1 LLCLMLV
8 VGGLVD
14 GTAGMIIG
22 GMLWLVATLIQVT
35 RIALRYRRPQVSAVD
50 SFRMASLTLLS
61 KWPQMLGQIAWF
73 RDRWLGRHPRLI
85 EYKAGPPESKA
96 FAS

>member
-1 LLCLMLV
+1 MLV
-8 VGGLVD
+8 IGGIADGTVGLICGGL
-14 GTAGMIIG
+14 
-22 GMLWLVATLIQVT
+22 LWLVATMIQVA
-35 RIALRYRRPQVSAVD
+35 RIASRYRRPQVSMVD
-50 SFRMASLTLLS
+50 SFRLATLTMLS